1 MTVGEALA
9 RAEELRPGCQI
20 TARTRQRWLVELDG
34 MLREKF
40 FKNCP
45 EGSYDAVGA
54 DRRTLNCWPRPLLMP
69 STRTTSVPGWTPLWA
84 RRPAM
89 PGSSPNI
96 TRWPQSWLSG

>member
-45 EGSYDAVGA
+45 EVQLRCRGRG
-54 DRRTLNCWPRPLLMP
+54 
-69 STRTTSVPGWTPLWA
+69 PGME
-84 RRPAM
+84 RSIGGGR
-89 PGSSPNI
+89 
-96 TRWPQSWLSG
+96 

>member
-45 EGSYDAVGA
+45 
-54 DRRTLNCWPRPLLMP
+54 DRQLRYRG
-69 STRTTSVPGWTPLWA
+69 RGPGME
-84 RRPAM
+84 RSIGGGR
-89 PGSSPNI
+89 
-96 TRWPQSWLSG
+96 

>member
-40 FKNCP
+40 FKTARQ
-45 EGSYDAVGA
+45 AVTMPWARTGHGTINW
-54 DRRTLNCWPRPLLMP
+54 RRTLNCWPRPL
-69 STRTTSVPGWTPLWA
+69 
-84 RRPAM
+84 
-89 PGSSPNI
+89 
-96 TRWPQSWLSG
+96 

>member
-20 TARTRQRWLVELDG
+20 TVRTRQRWLVELDG

-45 EGSYDAVGA
+45 GGSYDAVGA
-54 DRRTLNCWPRPLLMP
+54 DRAWNDQLAEDAELLCQDRRRSGRDGPLC
-69 STRTTSVPGWTPLWA
+69 RGAVP
-84 RRPAM
+84 
-89 PGSSPNI
+89 I
-96 TRWPQSWLSG
+96 

>member
-45 EGSYDAVGA
+45 AGSYD
-54 DRRTLNCWPRPLLMP
+54 
-69 STRTTSVPGWTPLWA
+69 VPGSTPLWA

-96 TRWPQSWLSG
+96 TRWPQSWPSG